1 MLWQKK
7 DMLEVAKQ
15 LFYLNPYPEA
25 HEVAAALRSRLGAET
40 DIAAVPLAGSHGIYT
55 ALINMVNSMPTEY
68 NGVSKMV
75 TAAP

>member
-1 MLWQKK
+1 VLWQKK

-40 DIAAVPLAGSHGIYT
+40 DSAVPLAGSHGIYT

-68 NGVSKMV
+68 NGVSSIV
-75 TAAP
+75 TGAP